1 MSKRKRNLFGL
12 NWIGSK
18 GLFAD
23 QIVDVLPAADTF
35 VDLFCGGC
43 AISHAALVS
52 GKYKHVIANDI
63 KDMGAFFKQAIEGKV
78 ENLLEPISREE
89 FFARRK
95 TDPKVMSCWSFSG
108 NIRSY
113 VWSIDE
119 SAFNLELFKAVVDPD
134 WVKRKEHLHAAF
146 VELMKI
152 YEAGKLD
159 RGAILYT
166 QKVKTLNTL
175 KRVADLAQWSHL
187 APMLEPSRK
196 DYRDV
201 VIPQGACVYADI
213 PYINCQDYETD
224 FSHDEFYKWW
234 DAQPFP
240 VFVSEYSAPEGFAE
254 IWQTVRRVTSGNS
267 GYKQAV
273 EKIFVQERFAERY
286 RRQDEQA
293 QLELL
298 EAAS

>member
-1 MSKRKRNLFGL
+1 MSKKRKLYGL

-23 QIVDVLPAADTF
+23 QIIDALPAADTF

-43 AISHAALVS
+43 AVSHAALVS
-52 GKYKHVIANDI
+52 GKYKHIVCNDI

-89 FFARRK
+89 FNARNK

-113 VWSIDE
+113 TWGKE
-119 SAFNLELFKAVVDPD
+119 EGAFNLELFKAVVDPD
-134 WVKRKEHLHAAF
+134 WVKRKEHLRAAF

-159 RGAILYT
+159 RGSILCT
-166 QKVKTLNTL
+166 QKVKTLNAL
-175 KRVADLAQWSHL
+175 KRVADLAQFSHL
-187 APMLEPSRK
+187 ADMLKPSRK

-213 PYINCQDYETD
+213 PYVNCQDYKTD
-224 FSHDEFYKWW
+224 FKHDEFYKWW

-240 VFVSEYSAPEGFAE
+240 VFVSEYKAPAGFRE
-254 IWQTVRRVTSGNS
+254 IWQTVRRVTSGNLNH
-267 GYKQAV
+267 KQSV
-273 EKIFVQERFAERY
+273 EKLFVQERFANEFRK
-286 RRQDEQA
+286 QEQST
-293 QLELL
+293 QPELL
-298 EAAS
+298 EAVS

>member
-1 MSKRKRNLFGL
+1 MSKKCKLYGL

-23 QIVDVLPAADTF
+23 QIIDILPAADTF
-35 VDLFCGGC
+35 IDLFCGGC
-43 AISHAALVS
+43 AVSHAALVS

-89 FFARRK
+89 FFARNK

-108 NIRSY
+108 NLHSY
-113 VWSIDE
+113 IWGKE
-119 SAFNLELFKAVVDPD
+119 EGAFNLELFKAIADPD
-134 WVKRKEHLHAAF
+134 WVKRKEHLRAAF

-152 YEAGKLD
+152 YDAGKLT
-159 RGAILYT
+159 RKTIVYV
-166 QKVKTLNTL
+166 QKVKTLNGL
-175 KRVADLAQWSHL
+175 KRVADLAKWSHL

-213 PYINCQDYETD
+213 PYINCQDYGTD
-224 FSHDEFYKWW
+224 FKHEEFYKWW

-240 VFVSEYSAPEGFAE
+240 VFVSEYEAPEGFSE
-254 IWQTVRRVTSGNS
+254 IWQTVRRVTLGNLK
-267 GYKQAV
+267 YKQAV
-273 EKIFVQERFAERY
+273 EKLFVQERFADRFRKREV
-286 RRQDEQA
+286 QPQP
-293 QLELL
+293 ELL
-298 EAAS
+298 EATA